1 MDIKKIYLP
10 DDEYFPEKTEKKSI
24 VLHHTAGSHRPDW
37 VVSAWDRDKT
47 KGGKSLRV
55 ATHFVVGGKSTR
67 DGNTEWDGVI
77 VEAFDLRYWAHHLGT
92 KNTNNSLL
100 NKQSIGIEICNYGP
114 LTKTQDGEF
123 FTYVNSKVPEKDVV
137 DLGKNWRG
145 FRYYQN
151 YTDKQIESVKYII
164 ETVSK
169 KYSIDVCKGINE
181 LFEDY
186 NESIQTMTVMEQ
198 QVFLNSK
205 GYLGMNGKPLSEDGV
220 SGRNTNYALRLYT
233 DAKRGKWRPFE
244 YQPLANEGAEGIW
257 SHTNFRKDKFDV
269 YPHPKL
275 IEMLQSL

>member
-77 VEAFDLRYWAHHLGT
+77 VEAFDLRYWEHHLGT

-186 NESIQTMTVMEQ
+186 NESIQTMTVIEQ

-233 DAKRGKWRPFE
+233 DAKRGKWKPFE

>member
-186 NESIQTMTVMEQ
+186 NESIQTMTVIEQ

-233 DAKRGKWRPFE
+233 DAKRGKWKPFE

>member
-10 DDEYFPEKTEKKSI
+10 DDEYFSEKTEKKSI

-37 VVSAWDRDKT
+37 VVSTWDRDKT

-77 VEAFDLRYWAHHLGT
+77 VEAFDLKYWAHHLGT

-114 LTKTQDGEF
+114 LTKTQNGEF

-164 ETVSK
+164 ETVSQR
-169 KYSIDVCKGINE
+169 YSIDVCKGINE

-186 NESIQTMTVMEQ
+186 DESVQSMTVMEQ

-233 DAKRGKWRPFE
+233 DAKRGKWKPFD
-244 YQPLANEGAEGIW
+244 YQPLANEGGEGIW
-257 SHTNFRKDKFDV
+257 SHTNFRKDKFDI

>member
-233 DAKRGKWRPFE
+233 DAKRGKWKPFE

>member
-77 VEAFDLRYWAHHLGT
+77 VEAFDLRYRAHHLGT

-186 NESIQTMTVMEQ
+186 NESIQTMTVIEQ

-233 DAKRGKWRPFE
+233 DAKRGKWKPFE

>member
-10 DDEYFPEKTEKKSI
+10 DDEYFSEKTEKKSI

-37 VVSAWDRDKT
+37 VVSTWDRDKT

-77 VEAFDLRYWAHHLGT
+77 VEAFDLKYWAHHLGT

-114 LTKTQDGEF
+114 LTKTQNGEF

-164 ETVSK
+164 ETVSQ

-186 NESIQTMTVMEQ
+186 DESVQSMTVMEQ

-233 DAKRGKWRPFE
+233 DAKRGKWKPFD
-244 YQPLANEGAEGIW
+244 YQPLANEGGEGIW
-257 SHTNFRKDKFDV
+257 SHTNFRKDKFDI